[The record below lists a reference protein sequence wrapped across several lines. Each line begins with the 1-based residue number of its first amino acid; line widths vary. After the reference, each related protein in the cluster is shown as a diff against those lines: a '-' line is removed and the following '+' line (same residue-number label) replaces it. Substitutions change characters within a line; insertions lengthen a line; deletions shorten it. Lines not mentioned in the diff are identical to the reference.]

1 MALATVISAAAT
13 ILFVS
18 LCIISTD
25 GAPVQQMSDLGDL
38 MPENDQILNRRRKSI
53 IPFVL

>member
-13 ILFVS
+13 ILFFS
-18 LCIISTD
+18 LCINSTD
-25 GAPVQQMSDLGDL
+25 GAPVQQMSDLGNL